1 MGFPYD
7 NGGTWTDVSGP
18 IFMGYGSS
26 MPGIFTVI
34 GIIICIVALA
44 IGQKGEAAKYSKH
57 K

>member
-7 NGGTWTDVSGP
+7 PASWDGVSGP

-26 MPGIFTVI
+26 MPGIFTAI
-34 GIIICIVALA
+34 AIIICIAALV
-44 IGQKGEAAKYSKH
+44 IGQGAEAAKYRDH

>member
-18 IFMGYGSS
+18 IFMGAGTA
-26 MPGIFTVI
+26 MPGVFTVI
-34 GIIICIVALA
+34 GIVICIAALV
-44 IGQKGEAAKYSKH
+44 IGQRAEAAKYAKH